1 MCHVIFEMQQLC
13 KQLHEDSQV
22 KKKKKKRSFEKE
34 MFDLRDHFD
43 LLNNGC

>member
-22 KKKKKKRSFEKE
+22 KKKKRSFEKE

>member
-1 MCHVIFEMQQLC
+1 MCRVIFEMQQLC

-22 KKKKKKRSFEKE
+22 KKKRSFEKE